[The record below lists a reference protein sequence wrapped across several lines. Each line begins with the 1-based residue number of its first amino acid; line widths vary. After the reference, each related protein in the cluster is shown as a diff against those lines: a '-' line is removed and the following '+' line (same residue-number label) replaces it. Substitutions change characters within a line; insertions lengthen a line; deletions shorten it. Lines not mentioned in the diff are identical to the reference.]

1 MRVVEADNVYPWEGK
16 VKIPQ
21 EGEFVK
27 LREDKT
33 VEVPDKPIIPYIEG
47 DGIGCEI
54 TPAMIT
60 VVNRAV
66 ETAYGENRKILW
78 VELLAGDKAEEKTGE
93 RLPQE
98 TLEVLKESVIA
109 IKGPLGTP
117 VGKGVKSINSVL
129 RRAFDFY
136 SAVRP
141 VYWMGQPTPIPNPER
156 VDLVVFRENTDD
168 VYAGAEFFP
177 GTGEAKKV
185 REFLIKEMGAKEE
198 GFPEDAGITV
208 KPMSEFKTK
217 RHVRKALRYA
227 LENNKKVVAV
237 IGKGNIMKA
246 TEGAFINWAFEVAEE
261 PEFRGKVLTDPEA
274 EPGDGQV
281 KLVKVITDQ
290 MLMQL
295 VLRPEAYDVI
305 IAQNLNGDYVSDL
318 AAALIGGPGFVPS
331 GNIGDGYALFE
342 STHGTAWDIA
352 GKWIA
357 NPLSLTL
364 SGAMMLE
371 YMGWREASQKIY
383 EAVRKTLADRIGTP
397 DIANGFR
404 KMGEEAKEVGTMEF
418 AKEIASRIQ

>member
-1 MRVVEADNVYPWEGK
+1 MERTIEENVYLWDREVKVPQDASFISKEEDGK
-16 VKIPQ
+16 I
-21 EGEFVK
+21 
-27 LREDKT
+27 R
-33 VEVPDKPIIPYIEG
+33 VPDNPIIPFIEG

-54 TPAMIT
+54 APAMIT

-66 ETAYGENRKILW
+66 ERAYGGSRRILW

-98 TLEVLKESVIA
+98 TLDFLKEAIVG

-117 VGKGVKSINSVL
+117 VGKGVKSINSAL

-141 VYWMGQPTPIPNPER
+141 VYWMGQPTPIPDPQR
-156 VDLVVFRENTDD
+156 VDVVVFRENTDD
-168 VYAGAEFFP
+168 VYAGIEFFS
-177 GTGEAKKV
+177 GSEEAEKV
-185 REFLIKEMGAKEE
+185 RGFLIKEMGAKES
-198 GFPEDAGITV
+198 GFPGDVGITV

-227 LENNKKVVAV
+227 LETGRKNVAV

-246 TEGAFINWAFEVAEE
+246 TEGAFINWAFEVAQE
-261 PEFRGKVLTDPEA
+261 PEFEGKVITDQEA
-274 EPGDGQV
+274 EPGEGQV
-281 KLVKVITDQ
+281 KLTKVITDQ

-295 VLRPEAYDVI
+295 VLRPEAWDVI

-352 GKWIA
+352 GKGIA

-371 YMGWREASQKIY
+371 YLGWKEASEKIY
-383 EAVRKTLADRIGTP
+383 SAVRRSLEDRIGTP
-397 DIANGFR
+397 DIASGFR
-404 KMGEEAKEVGTMEF
+404 KMGMDAKELSTMEY
-418 AKEIASRIQ
+418 AREIARRIE

>member
-1 MRVVEADNVYPWEGK
+1 MRVIEADNVYPWEGK
-16 VKIPQ
+16 AKIPQ

-33 VEVPDKPIIPYIEG
+33 LEVPNNPIIPYIEG

-60 VVNRAV
+60 VVNKAV
-66 ETAYGENRKILW
+66 ETAYGESRKILW

-98 TLEVLKESVIA
+98 TLEVLKESIIA

-117 VGKGVKSINSVL
+117 VGKGVKSINSIL
-129 RRAFDFY
+129 RRSFDFY

-141 VYWMGQPTPIPNPER
+141 VYWMGQPTPIPDPER

-168 VYAGAEFFP
+168 VYAGVEFFS
-177 GTGEAKKV
+177 GTDEAKRF
-185 REFLIKEMGAKEE
+185 REFLLKEMGAKEE
-198 GFPEDAGITV
+198 GFPEDVGITV

-227 LENNKKVVAV
+227 LENGKKVVAV

-261 PEFRGKVLTDPEA
+261 PEFKGKVITDPDA
-274 EPGDGQV
+274 EPEEGQV
-281 KLVKVITDQ
+281 KMVKVITDQ

-295 VLRPEAYDVI
+295 VLKPEAYDVI

-371 YMGWREASQKIY
+371 YMGWNEASEKIY
-383 EAVRKTLADRIGTP
+383 DAVRRTLADRIGTP

-404 KMGEEAKEVGTMEF
+404 RMGEEAKEVGTLEF

>member
-1 MRVVEADNVYPWEGK
+1 MQVIEADNVYPWEGR
-16 VKIPQ
+16 VRIPQ

-33 VEVPDKPIIPYIEG
+33 IEVPSKPVIPYIEG
-47 DGIGCEI
+47 DGIGPEI
-54 TPAMIT
+54 TPAMIL
-60 VVNRAV
+60 VVNTAV
-66 ETAYGENRKILW
+66 EKAYGGDRKILW

-98 TLEVLKESVIA
+98 TLEVLKEAVVA

-117 VGKGVKSINSVL
+117 VGKGVKSINSIL
-129 RRAFDFY
+129 RRSFDFY

-141 VYWMGQPTPIPNPER
+141 VYWMGQPTPIPEPER

-168 VYAGAEFFP
+168 VYAGVEFFP
-177 GTGEAKKV
+177 HTEEARRV
-185 REFLIKEMGAKEE
+185 REFLLKEMGAKEE
-198 GFPEDAGITV
+198 GFPEDVGITV

-227 LENNKKVVAV
+227 LENGKKNVAV

-246 TEGAFINWAFEVAEE
+246 TEGSFINWAFEVAQE
-261 PEFRGKVLTDPEA
+261 PEFKDRVLTDPEA
-274 EPGDGQV
+274 EPGEGQV

-305 IAQNLNGDYVSDL
+305 IAENLNGDYVSDL

-371 YMGWREASQKIY
+371 YMGWREASEKIY
-383 EAVRKTLADRIGTP
+383 RAVREALADRIGTP

-404 KMGEEAKEVGTMEF
+404 RRGEDARELGTIEF
-418 AKEIASRIQ
+418 AREIAARIQ

>member
-1 MRVVEADNVYPWEGK
+1 MNKTVFENVFYWEGK
-16 VKIPQ
+16 AQIPQ
-21 EGEFVK
+21 EGKFIK
-27 LREDKT
+27 LKEDKT
-33 VEVPDKPIIPYIEG
+33 LEVSENPIIPFIEG
-47 DGIGCEI
+47 DGIGPEI
-54 TPAMIT
+54 TQAMLLI
-60 VVNRAV
+60 VNTAV
-66 ETAYGENRKILW
+66 EKTYNGSRKIYW

-98 TLEVLKESVIA
+98 TLDVLKESIVG

-117 VGKGVKSINSVL
+117 VGKGVRSINSAL
-129 RRAFDFY
+129 RRAFDYY

-156 VDLVVFRENTDD
+156 VNIVVFRENTDD
-168 VYAGAEFFP
+168 VYAGIEFFS
-177 GTGEAKKV
+177 GSEEAKKV
-185 REFLIKEMGAKEE
+185 REFLIKEMAAKEE
-198 GFPEDAGITV
+198 GFPEDVGITV

-227 LENNKKVVAV
+227 LENNRKVVAV

-261 PEFRGKVLTDPEA
+261 PEFKGRVITDPQAQPQE
-274 EPGDGQV
+274 GQV

-295 VLRPEAYDVI
+295 VLKPEAYDVI

-352 GKWIA
+352 GKGIA

-371 YMGWREASQKIY
+371 YLGWKEAAEKIY
-383 EAVRKTLADRIGTP
+383 DAVKKTLDSRIGTP

-404 KMGEEAKEVGTMEF
+404 KQGIEAKEVGTMEF
-418 AKEIASRIQ
+418 AQEIASRIE

>member
-1 MRVVEADNVYPWEGK
+1 MELENVYPWQGKAQIPGEGSF
-16 VKIPQ
+16 I
-21 EGEFVK
+21 K
-27 LREDKT
+27 LKEDKT
-33 VEVPDKPIIPYIEG
+33 IEVPDEPIIPYIEG
-47 DGIGCEI
+47 DGIGPEI
-54 TPAMIT
+54 APAMIM
-60 VVNRAV
+60 VVNEAV
-66 ETAYGENRKILW
+66 KKAYNGSKRILW
-78 VELLAGDKAEEKTGE
+78 VEVLAGDKAEEKCGT
-93 RLPQE
+93 RLPEE
-98 TLEVLKESVIA
+98 TLEVLKSAVVS

-117 VGKGVKSINSVL
+117 VGKGVRSINSAL

-156 VDLVVFRENTDD
+156 VDVVVFRENTDD
-168 VYAGAEFFP
+168 VYAGVEFFS
-177 GTGEAKKV
+177 GTEEAKKV

-198 GFPEDAGITV
+198 GFPEDVGITV

-227 LENNKKVVAV
+227 IETGRKNVAV

-261 PEFRGKVLTDPEA
+261 PEFKGKVITDPDADPEQ
-274 EPGDGQV
+274 GQV

-295 VLRPEAYDVI
+295 VLKPEAWDVI
-305 IAQNLNGDYVSDL
+305 IAENLNGDYVSDL
-318 AAALIGGPGFVPS
+318 AASLIGGPGFVPS

-352 GKWIA
+352 GKGIA

-371 YMGWREASQKIY
+371 YLGWKEAADLIY
-383 EAVRKTLADRIGTP
+383 DAVKRTFQDRVGTP
-397 DIANGFR
+397 DVANGFR
-404 KMGEEAKEVGTMEF
+404 KMGIEAKEVSTIEY
-418 AKEIASRIQ
+418 AKEIVSRM

>member
-1 MRVVEADNVYPWEGK
+1 MAVSFDNVYYWQGK
-16 VKIPQ
+16 AVIPQ
-21 EGEFVK
+21 EGRFIELK
-27 LREDKT
+27 EDKSLS
-33 VEVPDKPIIPYIEG
+33 VPDNPIIPFIEG
-47 DGIGCEI
+47 DGIGPEI
-54 TPAMIT
+54 TDAMLTI
-60 VVNRAV
+60 VNAAV
-66 ETAYGENRKILW
+66 EKTYGGSRKIYW
-78 VELLAGDKAEEKTGE
+78 VELLAGDKAEEKTGD

-98 TLEVLKESVIA
+98 TLEVLRQSIVA

-117 VGKGVKSINSVL
+117 VGKGVRSINSAL
-129 RRAFDFY
+129 RRAFDYY

-141 VYWMGQPTPIPNPER
+141 VYWMGQPTPVPEPQR

-168 VYAGAEFFP
+168 VYAGVEFFA
-177 GTGEAKKV
+177 GTEEARKV

-227 LENNKKVVAV
+227 LETGRKNVAV

-261 PEFRGKVLTDPEA
+261 PEFKGRVITDPEA
-274 EPGDGQV
+274 EPAEGQV
-281 KLVKVITDQ
+281 KLTKVITDQ

-295 VLRPEAYDVI
+295 VLRPEAWDVI

-318 AAALIGGPGFVPS
+318 AASLIGGPGFVPS

-352 GKWIA
+352 GKGIA

-371 YMGWREASQKIY
+371 YLGWKEA
-383 EAVRKTLADRIGTP
+383 
-397 DIANGFR
+397 
-404 KMGEEAKEVGTMEF
+404 
-418 AKEIASRIQ
+418 

>member
-1 MRVVEADNVYPWEGK
+1 MKVIEADNVYPWEGSIK
-16 VKIPQ
+16 VPQ
-21 EGEFVK
+21 EGEFIK
-27 LREDKT
+27 LREDRT
-33 VEVPDKPIIPYIEG
+33 LIVPDRPIIPYIEG

-54 TPAMIT
+54 TPAMILVINT
-60 VVNRAV
+60 AV
-66 ETAYGENRKILW
+66 EKAYNGSKRIVW
-78 VELLAGDKAEEKTGE
+78 VEALAGDKAEEKTGE

-98 TLEVLKESVIA
+98 TLDILKEAVVS

-117 VGKGVKSINSVL
+117 VGKGVKSINSIL
-129 RRAFDFY
+129 RRSFDFY

-141 VYWMGQPTPIPNPER
+141 VYWMGQPAPIPDPER

-168 VYAGAEFFP
+168 VYAGVEFFP
-177 GTGEAKKV
+177 GTEEAKKV
-185 REFLIKEMGAKEE
+185 REFLLKEMGAKEE
-198 GFPEDAGITV
+198 GFPEDVGITV

-227 LENNKKVVAV
+227 LENGKKNVAV

-246 TEGAFINWAFEVAEE
+246 TEGAFINWAFEVAQE
-261 PEFRGKVLTDPEA
+261 PEFRDRVVTDPEA
-274 EPGDGQV
+274 EPGEGQV
-281 KLVKVITDQ
+281 KLTKVITDQ

-305 IAQNLNGDYVSDL
+305 IAENLNGDYVSDL

-371 YMGWREASQKIY
+371 YIGWKEAAEKVYQAVREA
-383 EAVRKTLADRIGTP
+383 LADRIGTP
-397 DIANGFR
+397 DIANGFK
-404 KMGEEAKEVGTMEF
+404 KMGLQAKELGTIEF
-418 AKEIASRIQ
+418 AKEIAARIQ

>member
-1 MRVVEADNVYPWEGK
+1 MENLKADNVYPWEGK
-16 VKIPQ
+16 AQTPA
-21 EGEFVK
+21 EGEFIR
-27 LREDKT
+27 LNEDKT
-33 VEVPDKPIIPYIEG
+33 LSVPDKPIIPYIEG
-47 DGIGCEI
+47 DGIGPEI
-54 TPAMIT
+54 TPAMIH
-60 VVNRAV
+60 VVNAAV
-66 ETAYGENRKILW
+66 EKTYGDSKKIIW
-78 VELLAGDKAEEKTGE
+78 VEVLAGDKAEEKLGE

-98 TLEVLKESVIA
+98 TLDFLKEAVVG

-117 VGKGVKSINSVL
+117 VGKGVKSINSAL

-141 VYWMGQPTPIPNPER
+141 VYWMGQPTPIPDPQR
-156 VDLVVFRENTDD
+156 VDVVVFRENTDD
-168 VYAGAEFFP
+168 VYAGIEFFS
-177 GTGEAKKV
+177 GTEEAKKV
-185 REFLIKEMGAKEE
+185 REFLIKEMGAKES
-198 GFPEDAGITV
+198 GFPEDVGITV

-227 LENNKKVVAV
+227 LENNRKNVAV

-261 PEFRGKVLTDPEA
+261 PEFKGKVITDPEA

-295 VLRPEAYDVI
+295 VLRPDAWDVI
-305 IAQNLNGDYVSDL
+305 IAENLNGDYVSDL

-352 GKWIA
+352 GKGIA
-357 NPLSLTL
+357 NPLSITL

-371 YMGWREASQKIY
+371 YLGWKEAAQNIY
-383 EAVRKTLADRIGTP
+383 DAVRKTFEDRVGTP
-397 DIANGFR
+397 DIASGFQ
-404 KMGEEAKEVGTMEF
+404 KQGIEAKAVSTIEY
-418 AKEIASRIQ
+418 AKEIASRIN

>member
-1 MRVVEADNVYPWEGK
+1 MEIKAEDNVHTWEGK
-16 VKIPQ
+16 ARIPQ
-21 EGEFVK
+21 EGIFISLKEG
-27 LREDKT
+27 RI
-33 VEVPDKPIIPYIEG
+33 EVPDNPIIPYIEG
-47 DGIGCEI
+47 DGIGPEI
-54 TPAMIT
+54 TPAMIHI
-60 VVNRAV
+60 VN
-66 ETAYGENRKILW
+66 TALEKTYGGSKVIHW
-78 VELLAGDKAEEKTGE
+78 VEVLAGDKAEEKTGE

-98 TLEVLKESVIA
+98 TLDVLKSAVVS

-117 VGKGVKSINSVL
+117 VGKGVRSINSAL

-141 VYWMGQPTPIPNPER
+141 VYWMGQPTPIPDPQR
-156 VDLVVFRENTDD
+156 VDVVVFRENTDD
-168 VYAGAEFFP
+168 VYAGIEFFA
-177 GTGEAKKV
+177 GSEEAKKA
-185 REFLIKEMGAKEE
+185 REFLIKEMGAKES
-198 GFPEDAGITV
+198 GFPEDVGITV
-208 KPMSEFKTK
+208 KPMSESKTK

-227 LENNKKVVAV
+227 LENGRRNVAV

-274 EPGDGQV
+274 EPGEGQV
-281 KLVKVITDQ
+281 KLAKVITDQ

-295 VLRPEAYDVI
+295 VLRPDAWDVI

-352 GKWIA
+352 GKGIA

-371 YMGWREASQKIY
+371 YLGWKEAAEKIY
-383 EAVRKTLADRIGTP
+383 RAVRRSFEDRIGTP
-397 DIANGFR
+397 DIAAGFE
-404 KMGEEAKEVGTMEF
+404 KSGEQAKSLSTIDY
-418 AKEIASRIQ
+418 AREIASRIE